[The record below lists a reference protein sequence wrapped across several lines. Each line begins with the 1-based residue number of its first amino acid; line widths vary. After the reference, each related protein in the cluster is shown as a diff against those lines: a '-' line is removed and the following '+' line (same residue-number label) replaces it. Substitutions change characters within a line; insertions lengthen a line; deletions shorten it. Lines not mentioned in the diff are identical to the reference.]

1 MNISGYVKDTT
12 GTAISGLTVS
22 LVNTADDA
30 ADDTDTTDANG
41 YWEFVGG
48 SDTIVDTLAYRI
60 EVDNGSKADH
70 RDGRVEVQYK
80 AVCADVYHTRTPTAL
95 AISSNAITVTRSY
108 HTVTGPGT
116 VNTISGGRAG
126 MRVVLQAATVDDVT
140 FANEADNIVCAT
152 NRTLDTVSDT
162 IEFIYN
168 DLQSEW
174 HMLSMSNNEAD

>member
-1 MNISGYVKDTT
+1 MELSGYAKDTE
-12 GTAISGLTVS
+12 GTAKPALTVN
-22 LVNTADDA
+22 LINVADGLS
-30 ADDTDTTDANG
+30 DDSDTTDSSGMWNFDSADD
-41 YWEFVGG
+41 
-48 SDTIVDTLAYRI
+48 SLQYRVEI
-60 EVDNGSKADH
+60 ADGSKEDH

-80 AVCADVYHTRTPTAL
+80 SVCADVYHTRTPTAL

-116 VNTISGGRAG
+116 VNTINGGRAG
-126 MRVVLQAATVDDVT
+126 MRVVLQAATGDDVT

>member
-1 MNISGYVKDTT
+1 MELSGFVKDTT

-22 LVNTADDA
+22 LRDMNDSVVDA
-30 ADDTDTTDANG
+30 QDTTDSDG
-41 YWEFVGG
+41 YWEFNSAGDG
-48 SDTIVDTLAYRI
+48 ILSRI
-60 EVDNGSKADH
+60 EVDNGSKEDH

-80 AVCADVYHTRTPTAL
+80 SVCADVYHTRTPTAL

-108 HTVTGPGT
+108 HTVTGAGT
-116 VNTISGGRAG
+116 VNTINGGRAG
-126 MRVVLQAATVDDVT
+126 MRVVLQAASGDDVT

-174 HMLSMSNNEAD
+174 HMLSMSNNKAD